1 MTVPTKAEVGAVID
15 WPDSP
20 AYAGPGL
27 EGPTL
32 RWSGGLLM
40 TEVEERF
47 YVGRFVLDID
57 HLIQDWD
64 EGLERLTGLKA
75 ADLVGTNRQW
85 QAFHETEHQ
94 VLADYFLNHDLEGAR
109 EQYGRRSVWRI
120 ERNDEWL
127 AIGQFFDLQR
137 RPQPAIA
144 RVHWHRQQKAVVET
158 IYLVEQISDWA
169 RISTDRFD
177 GMKILAENVP
187 AGVCLMQNNRIVFA
201 NRTFCSMF
209 GYSTP
214 LDLIN
219 RPPADFLVEDQRQR
233 HLQMISNLNKDNSQ
247 SLRFQWTGL
256 DKSGRNIWFEGRP
269 VPIEWNGQPAVLS
282 FVMDITEFK
291 IREELMERE
300 SRELRTEYVRLKS
313 SIDYR
318 VNLGNIIGKSQ
329 KMQEVFE
336 SILRAA
342 GSDSSLVIYGDTG
355 TGKELVAKAVHA
367 LSRRSNAPFVPVNCG
382 AIPGEL
388 FESEFFGYKK
398 GAFTGAYANKTGILD
413 KARGGTIFLD
423 EIAELN
429 PNSQAKLLRVLGS
442 GEYTAVG
449 ASELKQT
456 DTRIIAA
463 TNRQLETMVQQG
475 LFRQDLYYRIHVLP
489 INLPPLKDR
498 REDIPFLV
506 EHILEKLHSPHK
518 MPSKDLARLLEY
530 DWPGNVRELH
540 NVLERY
546 VAFGNLDFLP
556 ALETPPDAP
565 SGASR
570 HLGAP
575 NLREALADFE
585 KHLIRQTLDKY
596 QGNRTRTADALDLPR
611 KTLFRKMK
619 NLGLE

>member
-1 MTVPTKAEVGAVID
+1 
-15 WPDSP
+15 
-20 AYAGPGL
+20 
-27 EGPTL
+27 
-32 RWSGGLLM
+32 
-40 TEVEERF
+40 
-47 YVGRFVLDID
+47 
-57 HLIQDWD
+57 
-64 EGLERLTGLKA
+64 
-75 ADLVGTNRQW
+75 
-85 QAFHETEHQ
+85 
-94 VLADYFLNHDLEGAR
+94 
-109 EQYGRRSVWRI
+109 
-120 ERNDEWL
+120 
-127 AIGQFFDLQR
+127 
-137 RPQPAIA
+137 
-144 RVHWHRQQKAVVET
+144 
-158 IYLVEQISDWA
+158 
-169 RISTDRFD
+169 
-177 GMKILAENVP
+177 
-187 AGVCLMQNNRIVFA
+187 
-201 NRTFCSMF
+201 
-209 GYSTP
+209 
-214 LDLIN
+214 
-219 RPPADFLVEDQRQR
+219 
-233 HLQMISNLNKDNSQ
+233 
-247 SLRFQWTGL
+247 
-256 DKSGRNIWFEGRP
+256 
-269 VPIEWNGQPAVLS
+269 
-282 FVMDITEFK
+282 
-291 IREELMERE
+291 
-300 SRELRTEYVRLKS
+300 
-313 SIDYR
+313 
-318 VNLGNIIGKSQ
+318 
-329 KMQEVFE
+329 
-336 SILRAA
+336 
-342 GSDSSLVIYGDTG
+342 
-355 TGKELVAKAVHA
+355 
-367 LSRRSNAPFVPVNCG
+367 VPVNCG